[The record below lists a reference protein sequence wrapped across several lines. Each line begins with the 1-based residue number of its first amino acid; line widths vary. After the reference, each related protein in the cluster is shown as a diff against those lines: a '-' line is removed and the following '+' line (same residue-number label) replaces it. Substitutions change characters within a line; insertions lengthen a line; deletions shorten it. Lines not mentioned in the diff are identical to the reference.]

1 MNIIHRIATVL
12 VGLVVVG
19 SASAQTK
26 FLPTE
31 SEARKSAEGIVASVA
46 SGNPSG
52 SLKELK
58 PISVIPES
66 DFAVFEAQFNSQQE
80 NLLRQFG
87 AATGYEFIRLDKGG
101 SRLLRYTFLVFHEK
115 APLRWTFVFYKAEK
129 GWVLS
134 HFAFDGNA
142 IQYFPSLLGGANPA
156 VYPVRFALWTLRDEA
171 AQRRSPPHWAVQDP
185 PLRADP
191 SIAG

>member
-1 MNIIHRIATVL
+1 MNIIYRIATL
-12 VGLVVVG
+12 LIGLAIVGL
-19 SASAQTK
+19 ASAQTK
-26 FLPTE
+26 FVSSE
-31 SEARKSAEGIVASVA
+31 SEARKSAEGIVASIA
-46 SGNPSG
+46 SSNSSA

-66 DFAVFEAQFNSQQE
+66 GFVLFEAQFNSQQE

-142 IQYFPSLLGGANPA
+142 IQYFPSLMGG
-156 VYPVRFALWTLRDEA
+156 V
-171 AQRRSPPHWAVQDP
+171 
-185 PLRADP
+185 
-191 SIAG
+191 